1 MFGKSSNQTEIK
13 MKYNTTCC
21 DMIALIPV
29 RFYYCLVEFTVIQ
42 ANKMTSFAKLEII
55 IID

>member
-1 MFGKSSNQTEIK
+1 VFGKSSNQTETK